1 MAPAVA
7 RRIVLTLAAP
17 LALLGGPAC
26 APAARDTSGIT
37 VREITP
43 RFLLGRAARD
53 PALAADGRGRIA
65 LTWVTRDTAGADVW
79 LAVSRDSG
87 ATFAEPVRLNAAPG
101 AVVSF
106 PEGRPMPALGP
117 AGALAVVWCEKRG
130 DSTGA
135 VDVRLRASAD
145 FGHTLGDVRT
155 LNDDA
160 AGPPAG
166 IAGWPRRQ
174 WLRENDLGAFHGFP
188 VIAFASDGGLFAAW
202 LDQRHWT
209 RIAGEEPRITSL
221 VASTS
226 RDGGQ
231 TWSANVAIDDS
242 ACTCCRPDA
251 AAGPDGALVLA
262 WRDASNDLR
271 DPVLAVS
278 RDGGRTFGPDT
289 VVSRDRWQVR
299 ACPIEGPRLTFDR
312 VGGGQF
318 VWLTGADPRGGY
330 VAPWRADG
338 GAAGMRRGFTDSL
351 GDVRHALVAT
361 IGSSTLL
368 GVESAAPA
376 DTARRRLAVRA
387 LEPSGALGAWT
398 PLGADV
404 SAGWMVNAGARRA
417 LASWVEHE
425 PSSSRVR
432 VAALTLAA
440 R

>member
-7 RRIVLTLAAP
+7 RRIAVT
-17 LALLGGPAC
+17 LALLAC
-26 APAARDTSGIT
+26 AGCTPAGRDASGIA

-43 RFLLGRAARD
+43 RFLLARAARD

-65 LTWVTRDTAGADVW
+65 LTWVTRDAAGADVW

-166 IAGWPRRQ
+166 VGGWPRRQ
-174 WLRENDLGAFHGFP
+174 WLRDNDPGAFHGFP
-188 VIAFASDGGLFAAW
+188 VIAFASDGALFAAW
-202 LDQRHWT
+202 LDQRHWI
-209 RIAGEEPRITSL
+209 RGPGEDEPRVTSL

-231 TWSANVAIDDS
+231 TWSANVAVDDS
-242 ACTCCRPDA
+242 ACTCCRPDVA
-251 AAGPDGALVLA
+251 PGPDGALALA

-278 RDGGRTFGPDT
+278 RDGGRTFGSDT
-289 VVSRDRWQVR
+289 VVSRDRWR
-299 ACPIEGPRLTFDR
+299 SNACPVAGPRLTWDGA
-312 VGGGQF
+312 GGGQF
-318 VWLTGADPRGGY
+318 VWLTGADPKGCY
-330 VAPWRADG
+330 IVPWRADG
-338 GAAGMRRGFTDSL
+338 GAAGMRRAFTDSA
-351 GDVRHALVAT
+351 GDARHALLAT
-361 IGSSTLL
+361 VGSSTLL
-368 GVESAAPA
+368 GVESAAPG
-376 DTARRRLAVRA
+376 DSARRRLAVRA
-387 LEPSGALGAWT
+387 LEPSGALGPWT
-398 PLGADV
+398 ALGADV
-404 SAGWMVNAGARRA
+404 SAGWMVGAGARRA
-417 LASWVEHE
+417 LASWVERE
-425 PSSSRVR
+425 ASTSRVR
-432 VAALTLAA
+432 VAALTLAT